1 MEVMSKASG
10 VVSVDEKHIFTV
22 PHGLFGFEDYH
33 TYAMIEA
40 EQKPFIWFQSVE
52 DKNLAFLLI
61 DPFLFCKDYE
71 LDIDDESLHSI
82 GIASPS
88 DVLVMA
94 IVTVP
99 SDGSPITANLQG
111 PLIFNKTNNQCIQVI
126 SSDSRWLTKHD
137 ILAEAK
143 RGASC

>member
-1 MEVMSKASG
+1 MEILTKTLG
-10 VVSVDEKHIFTV
+10 SVKINESQLYEI
-22 PHGLFGFEDYH
+22 PQGLFGFENF
-33 TYAMIEA
+33 TKYAMLEA
-40 EQKPFIWFQSVE
+40 EQKPFFWLQSTE

-61 DPFLFCKDYE
+61 DPFIFCKDYE
-71 LDIDDESLHSI
+71 LDIDDESLKSI
-82 GIASPS
+82 GIESPA
-88 DVLVMA
+88 DVQVMA

-111 PLIFNKTNNQCIQVI
+111 PVIFNRKSNKCIQVI

-143 RGASC
+143 RGRSC